1 MIEALIAKLIGSLFG
16 LAGVVLTVIV
26 QVVIW
31 FFGTLVFGLIIWF
44 IYSLTNRRKA

>member
-1 MIEALIAKLIGSLFG
+1 MIEALITKLIGSLFG
-16 LAGVVLTVIV
+16 LAGVALTVVI

-31 FFGTLVFGLIIWF
+31 FFGTLIFGLIIWA